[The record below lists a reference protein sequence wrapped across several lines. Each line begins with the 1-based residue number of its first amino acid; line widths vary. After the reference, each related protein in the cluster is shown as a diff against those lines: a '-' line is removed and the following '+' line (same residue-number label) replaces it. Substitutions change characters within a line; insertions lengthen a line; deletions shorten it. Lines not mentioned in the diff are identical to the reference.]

1 MNALRCVTTF
11 MIVFVALVTGLVARD
26 IDVEDTTALVGMGVL
41 ITTDIL
47 SLICIWG

>member
-1 MNALRCVTTF
+1 MSILKCVTTV

-26 IDVEDTTALVGMGVL
+26 IDAEDTTALVGMGVL

>member
-1 MNALRCVTTF
+1 MITLRIITTF
-11 MIVFVALVTGLVARD
+11 MIVFIALVTGLVARD
-26 IDVEDTTALVGMGVL
+26 IDAEDTTALVGMGVL